1 VFKQY
6 SYCTF
11 DPTNK
16 NTGIMAYIK
25 IKDRDLVFVKVSFLS
40 KDINITKLVREDRI
54 EKFRQNI
61 LAKHNLLFTNYPHLI
76 KEHF

>member
-1 VFKQY
+1 
-6 SYCTF
+6 
-11 DPTNK
+11 
-16 NTGIMAYIK
+16 MAYIK
-25 IKDRDLVFVKVSFLS
+25 IKDRDLVFLKVSFLS

-61 LAKHNLLFTNYPHLI
+61 LAKNNLLFTNYPHLI

>member
-1 VFKQY
+1 
-6 SYCTF
+6 
-11 DPTNK
+11 
-16 NTGIMAYIK
+16 MAYIK

-61 LAKHNLLFTNYPHLI
+61 LAKNNLLFTNYPHLI